1 MLKDV
6 NNSKNVDAI
15 LCVIHSEDARAI
27 LEIKA
32 I

>member
-15 LCVIHSEDARAI
+15 LCVIHSEGAR
-27 LEIKA
+27 KGQYWR
-32 I
+32 